1 MAINENRTVDYK
13 APYEPDGLAGV
24 IANLWTSWKQSR
36 APWEKERA
44 ELRNYLFATDTSTT
58 TNANEGWKN
67 STTRPKLTQIRD
79 NLHAN
84 YMAALFPHD
93 DFFKWEPM
101 SEAAADAE
109 KARKITAYMRNKIRQ
124 SDFLQTMSRL
134 VYDYIDYGNAF
145 AEVVYVKET
154 HPNEEDNTETIVYVG
169 PKLVRI
175 SPFNICFNIEASD
188 FHKTP
193 HIVRSVMTLGE
204 LAKMREDVVGA
215 DEWIDEAFAKAIDI
229 RTSMSGLSKGQKD
242 NLIKS
247 AIRIDGFGNMY
258 DYYQSGQVE
267 VLEFNGDLYDTENGE
282 LYAGV
287 RIIIIDRSFVVSN
300 APYKSWLGR
309 MNKEH
314 VGWRQRPDNLMAMGP
329 LDNLVGMQYRIDH
342 LENLKADV
350 FDQIALPVV
359 YQRGEVEEWEW
370 GPGEK
375 IYGDIDSD
383 VSVLSPDATA
393 LNADF
398 QIDILERSMEDMAGA
413 PRQAMGIRT
422 PGEKTAFEVQTLENN
437 TGRIFQHKASYF
449 DANMTEKVLNQML
462 AAARE
467 NLDVADQIRV
477 ESEIGTVS
485 FEEITK
491 EDLQAAGNLIP
502 KGAKHFARRAQLL
515 QNLNTLAASPVYAD
529 PSINVHMSGLK
540 IALALEEL
548 SDLDHFDIV
557 EANVRIAEQADT
569 QSLLQSAQQQAATEA
584 SIDPTGLEEAEE
596 MLSDIDVG

>member
-1 MAINENRTVDYK
+1 
-13 APYEPDGLAGV
+13 
-24 IANLWTSWKQSR
+24 
-36 APWEKERA
+36 
-44 ELRNYLFATDTSTT
+44 
-58 TNANEGWKN
+58 
-67 STTRPKLTQIRD
+67 
-79 NLHAN
+79 
-84 YMAALFPHD
+84 
-93 DFFKWEPM
+93 
-101 SEAAADAE
+101 
-109 KARKITAYMRNKIRQ
+109 
-124 SDFLQTMSRL
+124 
-134 VYDYIDYGNAF
+134 
-145 AEVVYVKET
+145 
-154 HPNEEDNTETIVYVG
+154 
-169 PKLVRI
+169 
-175 SPFNICFNIEASD
+175 
-188 FHKTP
+188 
-193 HIVRSVMTLGE
+193 
-204 LAKMREDVVGA
+204 
-215 DEWIDEAFAKAIDI
+215 
-229 RTSMSGLSKGQKD
+229 
-242 NLIKS
+242 
-247 AIRIDGFGNMY
+247 
-258 DYYQSGQVE
+258 
-267 VLEFNGDLYDTENGE
+267 
-282 LYAGV
+282 
-287 RIIIIDRSFVVSN
+287 
-300 APYKSWLGR
+300 
-309 MNKEH
+309 
-314 VGWRQRPDNLMAMGP
+314 MAMGP